1 MNTEGVDK
9 RKKVGVK
16 GAEGVDSKLRRT
28 KKGSKGVKSSKCKEG
43 QR

>member
-1 MNTEGVDK
+1 MNTEGVDE
-9 RKKVGVK
+9 RKEVGVK

-28 KKGSKGVKSSKCKEG
+28 KKGSKGVKGSKCKEG